1 MGIFSKKEVNKLI
14 IAILILSFIFGYND
28 KATAF
33 NWNHWLTNF
42 FLVLIVVCFSFL
54 LHQIV
59 QKLVAKKYGCQT
71 EFDLWKIKRYGYR
84 AKDKFPKK
92 FGPWT
97 ISGLPIYLFSIFIT
111 LISNGL
117 WFFAVVGTTIIEAN
131 ESKRI
136 GKVFPKITGI
146 EKAIV
151 MFSGALVNLL
161 LVLIFSNLA
170 TWTGINFDLF
180 IIINLWICVF
190 SLVPLPGLEG
200 LEILFGSLPFY
211 IFSIAFFAFSLALV
225 QVNFILATVTTI
237 LISFA
242 IMMFYIYI
250 YEKK

>member
-1 MGIFSKKEVNKLI
+1 MGIFSKKEVNRLV
-14 IAILILSFIFGYND
+14 IAILILGFIFGYND
-28 KATAF
+28 KADVF

-42 FLVLIVVCFSFL
+42 VLVLLVVSISVL
-54 LHQIV
+54 LHQLV

-71 EFDLWKIKRYGYR
+71 EFDLWKIKRYSYR
-84 AKDKFPKK
+84 LKDKFPKK
-92 FGPWT
+92 VGPWT
-97 ISGLPIYLFSIFIT
+97 IEGLPAYLFSIFIT

-117 WFFAVVGTTIIEAN
+117 WFFAATGTTVIETN

-136 GKVFPKITGI
+136 GRVFPKITGM

-151 MFSGALVNLL
+151 IFSGALVNLL
-161 LVLIFSNLA
+161 LVLVLSNLA
-170 TWTGINFDLF
+170 AWTGINFDLF

-200 LEILFGSLPFY
+200 LEILFGSLSFY
-211 IFSIAFFAFSLALV
+211 IFSIAFFAFSLALS
-225 QVNFILATVTTI
+225 QINFILATITTI